1 VFVPVA
7 EPLPAVL
14 LDSNVYRGLS
24 DTRFDTLLAAELSRG
39 VARYCEPFVISEFL
53 AHLANPA
60 DPDFVSCRRAVV
72 RVYRRCNVGAGGEC
86 GILRDSESRLAEFV
100 TGKGLAKQDAYTEG
114 VVAPLFA
121 DIALTP
127 FDQPLTRMEPH
138 LRLIAAHMA
147 EVEAGFADD
156 IRRLKAHVDAVLVG
170 ETGEERK
177 ATMLRAR
184 KMHESPVTRR
194 TFAEIIIQQAY
205 SKAGTALPD
214 PIPGAVITGVLVG
227 CGPAIEFEALIW
239 EKVVFQDAK
248 PESQHIINLRWDQRI
263 AYNIGWMMRGRPLWL
278 VTDDRDFAR
287 AATAAGYEGRV
298 HKLAAYERSLGI
310 GT

>member
-1 VFVPVA
+1 MRVFVPVA

-14 LDSNVYRGLS
+14 LDSNVYRGFS
-24 DTRFDTLLAAELSRG
+24 DARFDALLAAELSRG

-53 AHLANPA
+53 AHLADPA
-60 DPDFVSCRRAVV
+60 DHDYGSCRRAVV
-72 RVYRRCNVGAGGEC
+72 RTHRRCNVGAGGEC

-100 TGKGLAKQDAYTEG
+100 TGKGLEKHDAYTEG

-127 FDQPLTRMEPH
+127 FDQPLTPMEPH
-138 LRLIAAHMA
+138 LRAIAEQLAK
-147 EVEAGFADD
+147 VEAGFAED
-156 IRRLKAHVDAVLVG
+156 IRRLKAQVDAVLVG

-194 TFAEIIIQQAY
+194 TFAEIII
-205 SKAGTALPD
+205 
-214 PIPGAVITGVLVG
+214 
-227 CGPAIEFEALIW
+227 
-239 EKVVFQDAK
+239 
-248 PESQHIINLRWDQRI
+248 INLRWDQRI
-263 AYNIGWMMRGRPLWL
+263 AYNIGWIMRGRPLWL

-287 AATAAGYEGRV
+287 AAKAAGHEGCVR
-298 HKLAAYERSLGI
+298 KLAAYERWLGI
-310 GT
+310 GA